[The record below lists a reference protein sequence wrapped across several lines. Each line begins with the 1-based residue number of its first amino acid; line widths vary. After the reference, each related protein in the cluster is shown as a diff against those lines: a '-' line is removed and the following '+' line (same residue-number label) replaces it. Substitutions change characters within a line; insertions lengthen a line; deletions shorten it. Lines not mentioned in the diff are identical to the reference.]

1 MPIEKKRPRGL
12 KGSALAKANKKTK
25 TEEPK
30 APSEVPENAKTVVI
44 DKVVEEG
51 DDVGEAAALFENAV
65 EKLETDP
72 EEALALLRGT
82 IHESDRILRNHA
94 SEEPLPAL
102 FYYTYGSALYELG
115 RLTEDEEFEPYLEAA
130 EERLNEGLERE
141 DQEMNSK
148 IQLALAKVWLAKA
161 ASSVSEESNQSLPE
175 LSVKALQT
183 LDEVMSTTQV
193 PNKTIIE
200 LADIVQ
206 NHGDLYEALESRDKF
221 RVWAETALEKV
232 LKDEPNNTQALTAFG
247 LCKLSHANYLL
258 DSAAAEEEDEEEEEE
273 EKTQLTKE
281 EEEAYKIILES
292 KRFFESAKEELVKTN
307 KLSPQILSDLAEAYL
322 NEANLILNEEEQA
335 AVYKKAIENIKE
347 AQSLIEEKKLDFVLP
362 EALTLFLEEFTQ
374 E

>member
-12 KGSALAKANKKTK
+12 KGSAMAKANKKSK

-30 APSEVPENAKTVVI
+30 NPSEVPENAKTVVI

-51 DDVGEAAALFENAV
+51 DEVGEAAALFESAI

-102 FYYTYGSALYELG
+102 FYYTYGSSLYELG

-141 DQEMNSK
+141 DQETNNK

-161 ASSVSEESNQSLPE
+161 ASSISEESNQALPE
-175 LSVKALQT
+175 LSIKALET
-183 LDEVMSTTQV
+183 LDEIMSTTQV

-206 NHGDLYEALESRDKF
+206 NHGELYEALESRNKF
-221 RVWAETALEKV
+221 RVWAEDALEKV
-232 LKDEPNNTQALTAFG
+232 LKDEPSNAQALTAFG
-247 LCKLSHANYLL
+247 LCKLSYANYLL
-258 DSAAAEEEDEEEEEE
+258 DNAAGDDEEEDTQ
-273 EKTQLTKE
+273 KTQLTKE

-292 KRFFESAKEELVKTN
+292 KKYFELAKEELVKEDN
-307 KLSPQILSDLAEAYL
+307 LSPQILSDLAEAYL

-335 AVYKKAIENIKE
+335 AVYQKAVENIKE
-347 AQSLIEEKKLDFVLP
+347 AQSLVEEKNLNFVLP
-362 EALTLFLEEFTQ
+362 EALTSFLEEFAQ
-374 E
+374 EE